1 MYYDA
6 WPHEHQN
13 RFMYFVENG
22 YVEVNNDELD
32 VLLQG
37 APFSVHSSISIC
49 VM

>member
-1 MYYDA
+1 
-6 WPHEHQN
+6 
-13 RFMYFVENG
+13 MYFIENG

-49 VM
+49 VMWPVVTHNLVEL